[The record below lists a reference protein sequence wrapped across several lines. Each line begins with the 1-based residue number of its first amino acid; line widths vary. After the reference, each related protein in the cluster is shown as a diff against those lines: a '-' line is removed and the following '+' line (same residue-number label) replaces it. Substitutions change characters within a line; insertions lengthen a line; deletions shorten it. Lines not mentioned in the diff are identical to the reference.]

1 MKGESLDR
9 SRETPLAYRFQLS
22 SFVSRPLGGVQGRG
36 PQPPS
41 LALIHPKDVLS
52 ARHALH
58 IQRECAIIK
67 RNKEAKQGGETT
79 MASAGFQGGK
89 HKGGTA
95 AKAQFRHNAKDTR
108 KDDKHTNEEL
118 NVALTPLNTSVAGL
132 SYDELCQKYD
142 SRIQTLDTTTNE
154 NKRKDRVTMVSVVIP
169 VPRELA
175 EVDQD
180 AWFSRVYEVGASMWG
195 DQNMLDL
202 TIHRDEVHEYRD
214 SVAGGGI
221 RESLVHGHLMFV
233 PEVDGGLN
241 ARTATSKASIIAFN
255 NALNAM
261 SEKEFGV
268 KFNDGS
274 KRKGKASVEQLK
286 AFSKELDAADAR
298 AERER
303 SAADELRKQ
312 VMTLQAAIAAQDSV
326 RAAEQADQEKRTQEA
341 IEAARRAEEA
351 RWRGEVAKAKE
362 SAQKA
367 FTAATEAR
375 QDVKRIEEQSLKNLQ
390 IQGAV
395 IRAAEEE
402 SKELKAFLKLDPEK
416 PLAEQRDK
424 LKALTVSVKRG
435 RDVSDMPTYD
445 WEQPGHGGRERSS
458 GGREF

>member
-1 MKGESLDR
+1 
-9 SRETPLAYRFQLS
+9 
-22 SFVSRPLGGVQGRG
+22 
-36 PQPPS
+36 
-41 LALIHPKDVLS
+41 
-52 ARHALH
+52 
-58 IQRECAIIK
+58 
-67 RNKEAKQGGETT
+67 

-108 KDDKHTNEEL
+108 EAGQYKNEHL
-118 NVALTPLNTSVAGL
+118 NVSMTRLNTAVVGL
-132 SYDELCQKYD
+132 SYAELCQKYD
-142 SRIQTLDTTTNE
+142 TRIQTLDSTTNG

-169 VPRELA
+169 VPWELA

-241 ARTATSKASIIAFN
+241 AKTATSKASIIAFN

-286 AFSKELDAADAR
+286 AFSKALDEAYDKIEDLQYEIYLLEL
-298 AERER
+298 
-303 SAADELRKQ
+303 EL
-312 VMTLQAAIAAQDSV
+312 SV
-326 RAAEQADQEKRTQEA
+326 YKN
-341 IEAARRAEEA
+341 
-351 RWRGEVAKAKE
+351 KA
-362 SAQKA
+362 S
-367 FTAATEAR
+367 
-375 QDVKRIEEQSLKNLQ
+375 
-390 IQGAV
+390 
-395 IRAAEEE
+395 
-402 SKELKAFLKLDPEK
+402 
-416 PLAEQRDK
+416 
-424 LKALTVSVKRG
+424 
-435 RDVSDMPTYD
+435 
-445 WEQPGHGGRERSS
+445 
-458 GGREF
+458 